1 MATSS
6 EKESFEELIES
17 MKLGEAER
25 IYALSN
31 SVGKILD
38 DSDARKVLRHFMGS
52 ENKSVQCVDI
62 YEKCAEFLEKHPK
75 YESCEFEI
83 LARLGLPPHL
93 KQRLFYRLNKGDP
106 TSISLCLKNIQ
117 AECLSEVAESFSDF
131 KDSITK
137 VRMNLK
143 LKTLG

>member
-6 EKESFEELIES
+6 EKQSFGDLIES
-17 MKLGEAER
+17 MELVEAER

-38 DSDARKVLRHFMGS
+38 DSEARKILRHFMGS
-52 ENKSVQCVDI
+52 EKRSVQCVDI
-62 YEKCAEFLEKHPK
+62 YEKCAEFLEKHPN
-75 YESCEFEI
+75 YESCECEI
-83 LARLGLPPHL
+83 LARLGLPSHL
-93 KQRLFYRLNKGDP
+93 KQRLFYRINRGDAI
-106 TSISLCLKNIQ
+106 SISLCLKNIQ
-117 AECLSEVAESFSDF
+117 AECLSEVAECFRDF
-131 KDSITK
+131 KDSITT

>member
-1 MATSS
+1 MTTSS
-6 EKESFEELIES
+6 EKENFGQLIKR

-38 DSDARKVLRHFMGS
+38 DAGARMILRHFMES

-62 YEKCAEFLEKHPK
+62 YETCAEFLENHPR

-83 LARLGLPPHL
+83 LSRLGLPSHL
-93 KQRLFYRLNKGDP
+93 RQRLFYRLNKGDP
-106 TSISLCLKNIQ
+106 ISISLCLKNIQ
-117 AECLSEVAESFSDF
+117 AECLSEVAVSFSDF

-137 VRMNLK
+137 TRMNLK